1 MLYQSPGSLEEGSR
15 LENVT
20 TVVLDEVHYLSDIS
34 RGTVWEETVI
44 YCPKG
49 VQLICLSATVANPED
64 LAGWI
69 AQVHGPTELVTGTR
83 RPVPLKWHFSTRY
96 ELRPL
101 LNEQGTAMNYR
112 LALQNSSQRSSSSD
126 SFEDYDERGRRR
138 GQTKKRLTRNSSN
151 NSNGRPNEGR
161 SERWRGNGWE
171 EPEEQRMSEEEV
183 QFIRRRQ
190 VPQVRDTLTQLVV
203 RDMLPAIWFIFSR
216 RGCDTAV
223 KYLQDENLL
232 SLEES
237 RQVKEAIAKF
247 QAEHPDSVRD
257 TAVEPLSRG
266 VAAHHAGC
274 LPTWKAF
281 VEELFQRGLVKVVFA
296 TETLA
301 AGINMPARTA
311 VLSTIS
317 KRGDVGHNL
326 LSANS
331 MLQMAG
337 RAGRRGI
344 DEQGHVVV
352 VQTAFEGAEECCKI
366 LFAGVDP
373 LVSQFTATYGM
384 AINLL
389 AGGKVPKSVNPA
401 VGDLPAVPFGRTVD
415 EAKELIEQS
424 FANYIGSEVIHAARK
439 QVEKLEDEV
448 ERLVQKAQVESS
460 SQVLESR
467 LTKSEFRE
475 YNELR
480 ELVKE
485 QKAIYQKMVFDLEAA
500 KAEASSD
507 ISPHSGVPMPEVLAA
522 ETLVAE
528 KKKEISILRK
538 NLKRTLGYKEKHQLV
553 VLQKSRLEKIARLQD
568 KIVRMT
574 SRIRQMA
581 PSGWKEF
588 LQIAEVL
595 NAVGAVNMETSEL
608 LPLGQTTSAVRGENE
623 LWLALVFSNAAVLSL
638 NSAQLAA
645 ACGSLVSE
653 GLKTRSEDGSST
665 LYEVSQPV
673 VDWMITMESI
683 ADWFVQLQCEHAVNI
698 PCHIDITY
706 AGMVE
711 AWAAGVT
718 WKELMQDSGMDEGDV
733 ARVLR
738 RSIDLL
744 AQIPHMPHIHPDLAK
759 LASQTQKVMDR
770 PPISELLG

>member
-1 MLYQSPGSLEEGSR
+1 MLYQSPGNSDAGSR

-83 RPVPLKWHFSTRY
+83 RPVPLTWQFSTRY
-96 ELRPL
+96 ELQPL
-101 LNEQGTAMNYR
+101 LNEQGTEMNRR
-112 LALQNSSQRSSSSD
+112 LSLTNSQRGSSNED
-126 SFEDYDERGRRR
+126 DAEFERGRGRRR
-138 GQTKKRLTRNSSN
+138 LQGRKRLNSSS
-151 NSNGRPNEGR
+151 SNESRGG
-161 SERWRGNGWE
+161 RWRGNSNGWE
-171 EPEEQRMSEEEV
+171 EPEERLSEEAL

-190 VPQVRDTLTQLVV
+190 VPQVRDTLAQLTG

-223 KYLQDENLL
+223 RYLEDTNLL
-232 SLEES
+232 SAEES
-237 RQVKEAIAKF
+237 REVRDAIATF
-247 QAEHPDSVRD
+247 QKEHPDSVREP
-257 TAVEPLSRG
+257 AVEPLSRG

-301 AGINMPARTA
+301 AGINMPARTT
-311 VLSTIS
+311 VLSTLS
-317 KRGDVGHNL
+317 KRGDAGHAL
-326 LSANS
+326 LTANS

-352 VQTAFEGAEECCKI
+352 VQTPFEGAEECCKI
-366 LFAGVDP
+366 LFSGVDP

-384 AINLL
+384 ALNLL
-389 AGGKVPKSVNPA
+389 AGGKVAKSSNPSL
-401 VGDLPAVPFGRTVD
+401 GDLPAVPFGRTLAD
-415 EAKELIEQS
+415 ARELIEQS
-424 FANYIGSEVIHAARK
+424 FGNYVGSEVMHAARR
-439 QVEKLEDEV
+439 QQAKLEDEV
-448 ERLVQKAQVESS
+448 ERLVQKAQAESS
-460 SQVLESR
+460 SMVLEKR
-467 LTKSEFRE
+467 LTKA
-475 YNELR
+475 ELR
-480 ELVKE
+480 EYLDLKELVK
-485 QKAIYQKMVFDLEAA
+485 QK
-500 KAEASSD
+500 KAELHKLLSDMEDAQAQAQASGGDVSSD
-507 ISPHSGVPMPEVLAA
+507 DSGPPPPPPEVLEA
-522 ETLVAE
+522 EPRVAQ
-528 KKKEISILRK
+528 KRKEISTLRK
-538 NLKRTLGYKEKHQLV
+538 SLKRSQGYKEKHQLV

-568 KIVRMT
+568 KAA
-574 SRIRQMA
+574 RISHRIKQMA

-588 LQIAEVL
+588 LQVVEIL
-595 NAVGAVNMETSEL
+595 NAVGAVNMETGEL
-608 LPLGQTTSAVRGENE
+608 LPLGQTASAVRGENE
-623 LWLALVFSNAAVLSL
+623 LWLALVFSNESVLSL
-638 NSAQLAA
+638 TSSQLAA
-645 ACGSLVSE
+645 VCGSLVSE
-653 GLKTRSEDGSST
+653 GLKTRDEAGASF
-665 LYEVSQPV
+665 LYEASGPV
-673 VDWMITMESI
+673 QDWMVAMDATY
-683 ADWFVQLQCEHAVNI
+683 DWLLQLQTEHGVNI
-698 PCHIDITY
+698 PCHIDIQF
-706 AGMVE
+706 AGIVE

-718 WKELMQDSGMDEGDV
+718 WKELMCDSGMDEGDV

-744 AQIPHMPHIHPDLAK
+744 AQIPHMPHMHPDVAK
-759 LASQTQKVMDR
+759 LAAQTTKVMDR